1 MFAQRRQLLLAV
13 VFVLLGL
20 LGLWFARPSQ
30 KSASPPGLQDGRRP
44 DYVVDGLRAL
54 ELDIHG
60 RPARRLR
67 AEQLRHY
74 PDDDSSELDQPRLRL
89 YGDQAP
95 PWNIRSDSGWIS
107 AGTER
112 IVLSGE
118 VRAQRAAA
126 PEQEAIA
133 FATSWI
139 EVFPDDERA
148 ETDRFIELDRGA
160 DRMTAIDGMRFWYS
174 EPMRGEFFGRVRS
187 RSITNETPAPLSADQ
202 RHD

>member
-1 MFAQRRQLLLAV
+1 MFAQPRQLLLAA

-20 LGLWFARPSQ
+20 LGLWFAQPSQ
-30 KSASPPGLQDGRRP
+30 QPASPAGLQDGRRP
-44 DYVVDGLRAL
+44 DYVVDGVRAL

-60 RPARRLR
+60 QPARRLR

-74 PDDDSSELDQPRLRL
+74 PDDDSNELDQPRLRL
-89 YGDQAP
+89 YDDQAP
-95 PWNIRSDSGWIS
+95 PWHIRSERGWIS
-107 AGTER
+107 AGNER

-118 VRAQRAAA
+118 VRARRAAA
-126 PEQEAIA
+126 SDQEAIA

-174 EPMRGEFFGRVRS
+174 EPMRGEFVGRVRS
-187 RSITNETPAPLSADQ
+187 RLVTSETPAPPPADQ